1 MPEVRRKHF
10 LKGIPAV
17 ATLSVLTIL
26 GLKSLAVDFD
36 QYRGYSALISDH
48 LVNEAAVQLALQNIR
63 YTISQN
69 GQSLNTALLESEQV
83 QVQLMEQIPNS
94 LSANDKGRLQKQLDF
109 NAELL
114 AEKRQLVEQLEMH
127 HAELRTALSQEPNVL
142 SGLNGNIRLEV
153 EALLNDLFLYAVT
166 SDKKL
171 VTEIETKLR
180 RLEPKLGSA
189 SKTQRQITQLVQL
202 VLDNKPAAD
211 QLSNQVLALPL
222 TNNIRA
228 LETQFDDIQ
237 QTTQKRIAFYR
248 TLIYVLS
255 FASSGVVAFWV
266 INRLSRTSQKTVKVL
281 ESITDAFIALDRKW
295 VITYVNAQAADI
307 LKRDI
312 PGLLGE
318 DFWKVLPESL
328 GKRFTEQ
335 YHQAVATN
343 QQVVSFETY
352 YEPTERWLL
361 VRGYPG
367 LDGLSIFLQDFTE
380 RKQAEEQLL
389 ELNRDLDNRVKDR
402 TAQLAN
408 AMEEAET
415 ARVKAEDANRSKSE
429 FLANMSHELRTPL
442 NAIIGYSEMLEE
454 DVTSIGEEDF
464 VPDLQKIQ
472 GAGKHLLG
480 LINSVLDLSK
490 IEAGRMELFLE
501 EICVKSVMDDIMG
514 TIQPLAQKN
523 FNQISMVCP
532 DDIGV
537 LYADDVKLRQSL
549 INLLSNACKFTENGT
564 ITLAVEPSVIVNAAG
579 NEENCLQFTV
589 SDTGIGM
596 TAEQMGKIFQAF
608 TQADTSTTRKYGG
621 TGLGLAITKQFI
633 AMMGGDVFV
642 DSTYGQGT
650 TFTLTIPQTVYVDR
664 PSDETFFAPPIRLIE
679 REEISTIHELSNG
692 ASEKTILVIGNDED
706 IHESLHS
713 WLIDAGYSVA
723 SAVDRQQALVLAGEL
738 LPDAIILD
746 MMLPQEDGWA
756 ILQDLKAMSTI
767 AEVPIIVLTMAEES
781 SRAQQLGAADYVPK
795 PVDHIRL
802 LNILDTH
809 LPKRT
814 CPKILVVEDDVNARE
829 IMGRFLQHHDWTVI
843 LAANGQQALD
853 YLSNTVPDL
862 IVLDLMMPG
871 MDGFEFVQV
880 LRQTPTWRDIPIIV
894 VTAKT
899 LTAKDQQCL
908 DGVVRVYQK
917 ADFNRQDLLNEV
929 RSLVFTKVDSAPVV
943 S

>member
-26 GLKSLAVDFD
+26 GLKSFTVDFD
-36 QYRGYSALISDH
+36 QYRSYSALISDH
-48 LVNEAAVQLALQNIR
+48 LVNEAAAQLALQDIR
-63 YTISQN
+63 HTISQN
-69 GQSLNTALLESEQV
+69 GQALNTALLESEQV
-83 QVQLMEQIPNS
+83 QAQLMTQIPQT
-94 LSANDKGRLQKQLDF
+94 LSDNDKDRLQKQLDF

-114 AEKRQLVEQLEMH
+114 AEKRQLVEQLEIH
-127 HAELRTALSQEPNVL
+127 HAELRTALSQESNVL
-142 SGLNGNIRLEV
+142 NGLIGSVRLEV
-153 EALLNDLFLYAVT
+153 ESLLNDLFLYAVT

-180 RLEPKLGSA
+180 GLEAKLGTTST
-189 SKTQRQITQLVQL
+189 TQRQMAQSVQL
-202 VLDNKPAAD
+202 VLTNKPAAD
-211 QLSNQVLALPL
+211 QLSSQIMALPL

-248 TLIYVLS
+248 NLIYILS
-255 FASSGVVAFWV
+255 FTSSGIVAFWV
-266 INRLSRTSQKTVKVL
+266 INRLRRTSQKTIKVL

-312 PGLLGE
+312 PNLLGE
-318 DFWKVLPESL
+318 DVWQVLPLSL
-328 GKRFTEQ
+328 GKRFTEN
-335 YHQAVATN
+335 YHQAVATQ
-343 QQVVSFETY
+343 QQVVSFEAY
-352 YEPTERWLL
+352 YEPTERWLM

-367 LDGLSIFLQDFTE
+367 VDGLSIFLQDFTE
-380 RKQAEEQLL
+380 RKQAEEQLI
-389 ELNRDLDNRVKDR
+389 ELNRDLDERVKDR
-402 TAQLAN
+402 TTQLAT

-415 ARVKAEDANRSKSE
+415 ARIKAEDANRSKSE

-501 EICVKSVMDDIMG
+501 DIDVKSTMDEIMG
-514 TIQPLAQKN
+514 TIQPLAHKN
-523 FNQISMVCP
+523 FNQLSMSCP
-532 DDIGV
+532 EDIGV
-537 LYADDVKLRQSL
+537 LHADEVKLRQSL

-564 ITLAVEPSVIVNAAG
+564 ITLAVEPTVMTNAQG
-579 NEENCLQFTV
+579 HEDNSLRFTV
-589 SDTGIGM
+589 TDTGIGM
-596 TAEQMGKIFQAF
+596 TTEQMGKIFQAF

-621 TGLGLAITKQFI
+621 TGLGLTITKQFI
-633 AMMGGDVFV
+633 AMMGGDISV

-650 TFTLTIPQTVYVDR
+650 TFTLTIPQTVQVDR
-664 PSDETFFAPPIRLIE
+664 PSDETFFAPPIRMVE
-679 REEISTIHELSNG
+679 REALVGIHELSNG
-692 ASEKTILVIGNDED
+692 ASEKTVLVIDDDGDTG
-706 IHESLHS
+706 ESLHS
-713 WLIDAGYSVA
+713 WLTDAGYNVVSGGLG
-723 SAVDRQQALVLAGEL
+723 QQALALAGEL
-738 LPDAIILD
+738 LPEAIILD
-746 MMLPQEDGWA
+746 MLVPQQDGWA
-756 ILQDLKAMSTI
+756 MLQDLKAMSTI
-767 AEVPIIVLTMAEES
+767 AEVPITVLTTTEES
-781 SRAQQLGAADYVPK
+781 NRALQLGATDCLPK

-802 LNILDTH
+802 LDVLNTQ
-809 LPKRT
+809 LPSQP
-814 CPKILVVEDDVNARE
+814 CPKILVVEDNADARE
-829 IMGRFLQHHDWTVI
+829 IMGRFLQNPNWSVV
-843 LAANGQQALD
+843 LAPDAHQALD
-853 YLSNTVPDL
+853 YLHHTVPDL

-880 LRQTPTWRDIPIIV
+880 LRQTSAWQDIPIVI

-899 LTAKDQQCL
+899 LTAKDQQLL

-929 RSLVFTKVDSAPVV
+929 QSLVLTTVDRAPVV
-943 S
+943 G